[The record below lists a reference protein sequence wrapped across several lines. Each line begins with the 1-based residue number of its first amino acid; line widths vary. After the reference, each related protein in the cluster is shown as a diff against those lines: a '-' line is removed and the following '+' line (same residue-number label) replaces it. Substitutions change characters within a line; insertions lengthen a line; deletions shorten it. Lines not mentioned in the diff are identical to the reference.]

1 MTQLTVLLRE
11 FLTWQA
17 LLDIALITAALFFL
31 YRTLV
36 RLGTWKIVL
45 GILGAF
51 VVFAIA
57 KILNLEGI
65 EWIFQNLSHVAV
77 IALIVIFQPELR
89 KLLEKLASLK
99 KSGRPL
105 GNEDQNHLIAQSL
118 LQLAA
123 QRQGAI
129 LVYPGKEPIEEKLS
143 GGYVLGAEPSLPLL
157 LSLFDP
163 NSPGHDGAV
172 IVEDQRLS
180 RFGVRLPMSQTARL
194 SQEYGTRHHAAMGLA
209 EQTDAL
215 VLVVSEERGAVS
227 AFREGNMQRLSSL
240 EEIVALLKAHT
251 AEQKFLDIERLGL
264 LDRRTILPLLASLA
278 VAVIFST
285 TLITVNRQVVSKSLT
300 LPVEYSTP
308 GEGLMLVG
316 DRAEEVRVQLAG
328 PKSEIDSYLASQPTV
343 KLDLKEMVEGK
354 QTILV
359 SRDNLRLPA
368 QVSLVESKPEQLMLN
383 LAVMV
388 KRSVKVVPQ
397 LVGILPEHLKIKQIK
412 VVPNVVQVMIPPP
425 KHGDKP
431 LTLTTTPVYLN
442 TVEEENR
449 VFCKIIAPPSVQP
462 VVRPWQDVEVIIEVA
477 PAEKAVQIDKGQ
489 PGEKISP
496 SEKTAPLGK

>member
-1 MTQLTVLLRE
+1 MTQFTLLIRE

-45 GILGAF
+45 GILSAF
-51 VVFAIA
+51 LVFAVA

-89 KLLEKLASLK
+89 KLLEKVASLK
-99 KSGRPL
+99 KSSSEAENDDHPR
-105 GNEDQNHLIAQSL
+105 LIAQSL
-118 LQLAA
+118 LQLAT

-143 GGYVLGAEPSLPLL
+143 GGVVLGAEPSLPLL
-157 LSLFDP
+157 LSIFDP

-172 IVEDQRLS
+172 IIDNRKLA

-194 SQEYGTRHHAAMGLA
+194 SQDYGTRHHAAMGLA

-227 AFREGNMQRLSSL
+227 AFHNGVMRRLLSF
-240 EEIVALLKAHT
+240 EEIVSTITTHT
-251 AEQKFLDIERLGL
+251 ADERFLDIERLGL
-264 LDRRTILPLLASLA
+264 RRRGTILPLLASLA
-278 VAVIFST
+278 VAAIFST
-285 TLITVNRQVVSKSLT
+285 TLITINRQVVSKSLT

-308 GEGLMLVG
+308 NDGLMLVG

-328 PKSEIDSYLASQPTV
+328 PKSEIDGYLASQPTV
-343 KLDLKEMVEGK
+343 RLNLKEMVAGK
-354 QTILV
+354 QTILL
-359 SRDNLRLPA
+359 SRDNLHLPA
-368 QVSLVESKPEQLMLN
+368 RVSLVESKPEQLLVN
-383 LAVMV
+383 LAAMV

-397 LVGILPEHLKIKQIK
+397 LVGSLPDHLKIKQIK
-412 VVPNVVQVMIPPP
+412 VVPSEVQVMMPPP
-425 KHGDKP
+425 QRGEKP
-431 LTLTTTPVYLN
+431 LSLTTTPVYLN
-442 TVEEENR
+442 SVEEENR
-449 VFCKIIAPPSVQP
+449 VFCKIIAPTSVQP
-462 VVRPWQDVEVIIEVA
+462 VTRPWQEVEVIVEVV
-477 PAEKAVQIDKGQ
+477 PADK
-489 PGEKISP
+489 
-496 SEKTAPLGK
+496 